1 MNFLGGSF
9 PIGRLFG
16 ITVRVHFLFVLWIGY
31 TLFTAGPNLK
41 SEALF
46 LGMLF
51 GIVLVHEFGHCLGAR
66 SVGGDARD
74 ILMWPLGGLAYAHAP
89 MRPWPQFVTVAS
101 GPFVNVIFCL
111 LSAAVLFAASGGRVL
126 PGINPLQPGYFLFG
140 SGPIEPPPWFF
151 YAATFYRVN
160 LFLLAFNLLPIY
172 PLDGGQLFH
181 TILWP
186 FLGLQRA
193 TIVACT
199 VGLAGAIGFGLWG
212 LGGAGREMLVFIAIF
227 GGMTCW
233 QRLQMARHGMLI
245 EDSQF
250 DSYAG
255 PSHDPRP
262 WWQRIFRTSGGRRR
276 ALRDSYGPV
285 NPNPGGW
292 EARQQRLREEE
303 TELDR
308 ILRKVSE
315 HGVQSLSYVERQ
327 TLERI
332 TRERRDREQQF
343 ERDTRV

>member
-31 TLFTAGPNLK
+31 NLITAGQDMK
-41 SEALF
+41 HEALF
-46 LGMLF
+46 LAMLF

-66 SVGGDARD
+66 TVGGDARD
-74 ILMWPLGGLAYAHAP
+74 ILMWPLGGLAYARAP

-101 GPFVNVIFCL
+101 GPLVNVVFCL
-111 LSAAVLFAASGGRVL
+111 LSAAVLFAVSEGRVL
-126 PGINPLQPGYFLFG
+126 PGINPLQPDFVIL
-140 SGPIEPPPWFF
+140 SPGPIVLPPWISFVFMF
-151 YAATFYRVN
+151 YHVN

-181 TILWP
+181 AIIWP
-186 FLGLQRA
+186 FLGLQQA

-212 LGGAGREMLVFIAIF
+212 LSGGGGGITIFIAIF

-233 QRLQMARHGMLI
+233 QRLQMARQGMLI
-245 EDSQF
+245 EDSRF
-250 DSYAG
+250 DGYTG

-276 ALRDSYGPV
+276 APRDSYGPI

-292 EARQQRLREEE
+292 EARQERLREEE

-332 TRERRDREQQF
+332 TRERRDRERQY
-343 ERDTRV
+343 ERDNRV